1 MKIIFLK
8 IYWLMIM
15 RLFKYLLQSIIIYL
29 MFFLGRILG
38 LKISRKLFSFIFVN
52 FAPIFKSRK
61 IIDSNLKIFSKKN
74 PNFNKEIIIKN
85 MWKNYGMT
93 FIEYVFLNFF
103 KKSNSHIQ
111 IEGEDNLKNVM
122 IKNKPVIFISGHFA
136 NYELMSME
144 ITKKGVKL
152 ATIYRPL
159 NNYFLNP
166 FMEYLRKKFV
176 CKNQIK
182 KGVSGVRDAI
192 EYIKNDHSIALMVD
206 QRLSEGEKIDFF
218 GEPASTTTLPAQLAI
233 KFDLS
238 IIPVFIERRED
249 NNFRIKFLDEI
260 KPVNFQDKFVL
271 TKKLNEILEEMII
284 KNPNQWIW
292 SHNRWK

>member
-1 MKIIFLK
+1 
-8 IYWLMIM
+8 MIM

-182 KGVSGVRDAI
+182 KGVSGVRNAI